1 MVHVNF
7 INLLNKIKYRLK
19 LNSLVAF
26 HQLMRLSDKNL
37 PMRLIADFLQTG
49 QWLLPKVSRLQATV
63 LLKNK
68 VLLVCGMP
76 ICLHLFMAVFSL

>member
-1 MVHVNF
+1 
-7 INLLNKIKYRLK
+7 
-19 LNSLVAF
+19 
-26 HQLMRLSDKNL
+26 MRLSDTNL

-68 VLLVCGMP
+68 VLLVCGILM
-76 ICLHLFMAVFSL
+76 CLHISMAVFSL

>member
-1 MVHVNF
+1 M
-7 INLLNKIKYRLK
+7 LNKIKYRLK
-19 LNSLVAF
+19 LNSLIAF
-26 HQLMRLSDKNL
+26 HQLMRLSDTHL

-68 VLLVCGMP
+68 VLLVCGIPM
-76 ICLHLFMAVFSL
+76 CLHLSMAAFSL